1 MASQAEQLVKGVPE
15 VKYVGRRSGR
25 AELDEHAEGVYTSE
39 LDVGL
44 IPVDQWSRSSDEIL
58 GDIRQRLAVLPIGV
72 SIGQPISHRIDHM
85 MSGAR
90 TQIAIKVFG
99 DNLDTLRAEAEVLK
113 AKLANIP
120 GIADLEIE
128 KQVLAPQIRV
138 RVDYERASQYWFV
151 RLRHQYHASRAG

>member
-1 MASQAEQLVKGVPE
+1 MPE

-99 DNLDTLRAEAEVLK
+99 DNLDTLRAEAERLK
-113 AKLANIP
+113 VKLANIP
-120 GIADLEIE
+120 GMA
-128 KQVLAPQIRV
+128 R
-138 RVDYERASQYWFV
+138 
-151 RLRHQYHASRAG
+151 SRN